1 MRLHLPYQHKLIK
14 MIATEVNLDEL
25 KIKVKKLI
33 TLHADLKQENRN
45 LEFTNHELTK
55 RIEIQ
60 KNKITEIENQNKL
73 IKLGQVI
80 QGGGSDQN
88 SRNLK
93 LKINEYIREID
104 KCIALL
110 NK

>member
-1 MRLHLPYQHKLIK
+1 
-14 MIATEVNLDEL
+14 MIATEINLDEL
-25 KIKVKKLI
+25 KLKVEKLI
-33 TLHADLKQENRN
+33 NLHTDLRKENRN
-45 LEFTNHELTK
+45 LKYQQHECTQKL
-55 RIEIQ
+55 EEQ
-60 KNKITEIENQNKL
+60 KNKINELENQNKL
-73 IKLGQVI
+73 IKLAQVI
-80 QGGGSDQN
+80 NSGSGSDQN